1 MHGVRNLG
9 VHAQEA
15 PITFATTIVAG
26 SVLLLQEALKGQI
39 RRNCLAAKEQKLKG
53 FKLPPVVV
61 AKLIVNEQCEELIKE
76 SIEALQH
83 LLNGR
88 ASVPSASL
96 LMKQGHTEMC
106 GYGKQSQFTPLL
118 KSINHSGCKKA

>member
-1 MHGVRNLG
+1 MY
-9 VHAQEA
+9 AQEA
-15 PITFATTIVAG
+15 PITFAATIVTS
-26 SVLLLQEALKGQI
+26 SVSLLQEVLKGQI
-39 RRNCLAAKEQKLKG
+39 RNCLAAKEQKLKG

-61 AKLIVNEQCEELIKE
+61 AKLIVNEQCEEPMKE

-88 ASVPSASL
+88 ASVPSASM
-96 LMKQGHTEMC
+96 LMKHSHTEMC

-118 KSINHSGCKKA
+118 KSISHSGCKKA